1 MMRQRHGADEAAT
14 EQRDNSSPNTKI
26 PAVTASSILRRPYF
40 SASGPETRV
49 KMPKNT
55 TPAISIHRK
64 SLRVIAQARNEGRRG
79 CLAHRL
85 AGLLRSRLGGVQAG
99 RTVP

>member
-1 MMRQRHGADEAAT
+1 M
-14 EQRDNSSPNTKI
+14 

-55 TPAISIHRK
+55 TPAISIQRK
-64 SLRVIAQARNEGRRG
+64 SLRVKPRPGTKRPRRPSVIG
-79 CLAHRL
+79 LPAFSAAALAASRL
-85 AGLLRSRLGGVQAG
+85 AAR
-99 RTVP
+99 VP